1 MVFISRWQILP
12 ALLVSAGLLAWPATA
27 TETGSG
33 NTGNVAATSAI
44 CDAASAAAAR
54 TQSMPADAL
63 YAITLSETGRM
74 RGGKL
79 RPWPWT
85 VNMEGKGFWFDTRA
99 EALAYVTERYNAGAR
114 SFDVGCF
121 QINYKWH
128 GMNFA
133 SIEAMFDPMTN
144 ATYAAK
150 MLSGFYDEFGDWTKA
165 AGAYHSRTEV
175 YASRYRTRYAR
186 IRATLNGS
194 APAPVL
200 RLPTVSPNVMVARVA
215 RFPQVQHAFL
225 SAPPIAAIS
234 PYSSRAG
241 AIGEGGIETPVS
253 VMGSLASGMLGGA
266 TVTLLTASSGALF

>member
-1 MVFISRWQILP
+1 MVFINRWQILP
-12 ALLVSAGLLAWPATA
+12 ALLLSAGLLALPARA
-27 TETGSG
+27 TEITPDD
-33 NTGNVAATSAI
+33 AAISAI
-44 CDAASAAAAR
+44 CDAVSAAAAR
-54 TQSMPADAL
+54 AENMPADAL
-63 YAITLSETGRM
+63 YAITLTETGRS

-85 VNMEGKGFWFDTRA
+85 VNMEGKGFWFDTRE

-128 GMNFA
+128 GMNFE

-144 ATYAAK
+144 ATYAAQ
-150 MLSGFYDEFGDWTKA
+150 MLSGLYGEFGDWTKA
-165 AGAYHSRTEV
+165 AGAYHSRTET

-186 IRATLNGS
+186 IRARLGGE

-200 RLPTVSPNVMVARVA
+200 RLPTVQPNVQVA
-215 RFPQVQHAFL
+215 RFPEVRHAFF
-225 SAPPIAAIS
+225 SGPPITGVS

-241 AIGEGGIETPVS
+241 AIGDGAIPVPAS

-266 TVTLLTASSGALF
+266 TVTLLTSSSGALF